1 MTGIFDIIP
10 KAEALRNE
18 VRNLDIKK
26 TRFVSII
33 YAILAAALFGMSAPI
48 SKLLLSEVPPLMM
61 ASLVY
66 LGAGIGMLTVDLIKN
81 FTKSKSKEARLEK
94 KELPYILAMI
104 VLDIAAPISL
114 MLGLTMTTAANAA
127 LLSNFEIVATS
138 VIALIIFK
146 EAVGKRLWI
155 SIALITIASVIL
167 STDDLLSL
175 SFSVGSLFV
184 LLSCVFWGLEN
195 NCTRKLSIK
204 DPLQVVIIKGFGSGI
219 GAFLIAAYANDL
231 VWNFSYILPA
241 LLLGFFAYGLS
252 IFFYVTAQRSLG
264 AARTSTYYAVAPFI
278 GVLLSFFIFDEPI
291 TMSFVIASIIMVAGT
306 YYAVAERHEHQ
317 HSHQKHEHEHRHNHS
332 DGHHNHK
339 HDQVIK
345 KEHSH
350 LHDHEEI
357 LHAHG
362 HTPDTHHHHQH

>member
-1 MTGIFDIIP
+1 M
-10 KAEALRNE
+10 
-18 VRNLDIKK
+18 
-26 TRFVSII
+26 SIA
-33 YAILAAALFGMSAPI
+33 YAVLAAALFGMSAPF

-61 ASLVY
+61 SSLVY
-66 LGAGIGMLTVDLIKN
+66 LGAGFGMLIVDFAKN
-81 FTKSKSKEARLEK
+81 MTRSKDIEARLEK

-104 VLDIAAPISL
+104 ALDITAPISL

-138 VIALIIFK
+138 VIALIAFK

-167 STDDLLSL
+167 STNDIRSL
-175 SFSVGSLFV
+175 SFSAGSIFV

-204 DPLQVVIIKGFGSGI
+204 DPLQVVIIKGLGSGT
-219 GAFLIAAYANDL
+219 GALIIAAYANEL
-231 VWNFSYILPA
+231 VWNVAFIVPA

-264 AARTSTYYAVAPFI
+264 AARTSAYYAVAPFI
-278 GVLLSFFIFDEPI
+278 GVLLSFFLFDEQI
-291 TMSFVIASIIMVAGT
+291 TVTLVIASLIMIAGT
-306 YYAVAERHEHQ
+306 YFAVAERHEHQ
-317 HSHQKHEHEHRHNHS
+317 HTHYVLEHEHRHSHS
-332 DGHHNHK
+332 DGHHNHL
-339 HDQVIK
+339 HEEDIK

-350 LHDHEEI
+350 LHIHEEV
-357 LHAHG
+357 LHAHD
-362 HTPDTHHHHQH
+362 HTPDTHHLHQHEKL